1 MNFNNHYNKV
11 TVLIVTFKSHNI
23 IEKCLDNLDENYS
36 KKIIENSGD
45 IKFTS
50 YLKKKYKNLDS
61 TLILDMTSGFGF
73 ALNRGFEKVKL
84 HI

>member
-36 KKIIENSGD
+36 KIIIENS
-45 IKFTS
+45 
-50 YLKKKYKNLDS
+50 
-61 TLILDMTSGFGF
+61 
-73 ALNRGFEKVKL
+73 E
-84 HI
+84 